1 MREMESC
8 VDLVHAID
16 AQTVT
21 SGGGAVNS
29 GDIDRQGAEGMLFV
43 YNIGDNGGDTL
54 SGSNHFELKVEHADD
69 DGTGSAGAYE
79 AVADDDV
86 VLDTGLA
93 AVQAPDASGIIIDI
107 DDAAEDQASYKFA
120 YKGDRRFVKVTITPQ
135 GTLTN
140 GNPMSL
146 DCVKHDLSH
155 RTAQR

>member
-1 MREMESC
+1 MREMESRTE
-8 VDLVHAID
+8 LVHAID

-21 SGGGAVNS
+21 DATAVNS
-29 GDIDRQGAEGMLFV
+29 GDVDRQGAEGMLFV
-43 YNIGDNGGDTL
+43 LNVGDNGGDTL
-54 SGSNHFELKVEHADD
+54 NGTNHFEVKVEHADD
-69 DGTGSAGAYE
+69 DGAGSPDAYA
-79 AVADDDV
+79 AVEADDIVIDA
-86 VLDTGLA
+86 TLA
-93 AVQAPDASGIIIDI
+93 AAQAPDASGIIIDI

-146 DCVKHDLSH
+146 DLVKHDLSH